1 MISQKEDVS
10 LRLIVHPIVD
20 YFSKRINVLQPNDFI
35 NVYKNKNTNIL
46 SIFEPKPETKVVP
59 GQRKNFEEFPDVKE
73 ASTNLSYEKMDAV
86 VLDYVPTLVDK
97 NIRLPISKNSAEYAK
112 VKEIIKTHIEYST
125 LELDFHKLEIAKD
138 HVEAAI
144 YYLRN
149 IK

>member
-1 MISQKEDVS
+1 M
-10 LRLIVHPIVD
+10 
-20 YFSKRINVLQPNDFI
+20 
-35 NVYKNKNTNIL
+35 YKNKNTNIL
-46 SIFEPKPETKVVP
+46 SIFEPKPESKIVTASIKIM
-59 GQRKNFEEFPDVKE
+59 EEFPEVKE
-73 ASTNLSYEKMDAV
+73 ASTNLSYKKMDSV
-86 VLDYVPTLVDK
+86 NLDYIPTLVDK
-97 NIRLPISKNSAEYAK
+97 NIKLPISKNTPEYIK

>member
-1 MISQKEDVS
+1 MYQDLKI
-10 LRLIVHPIVD
+10 
-20 YFSKRINVLQPNDFI
+20 YY
-35 NVYKNKNTNIL
+35 VYKNKNTNVL
-46 SIFEPKPETKVVP
+46 SIFEPKPETKIVTGP
-59 GQRKNFEEFPDVKE
+59 SKKLEEFPNVKE
-73 ASTNLSYEKMDAV
+73 ASTNLNYEKIDSV
-86 VLDYVPTLVDK
+86 NLDYVPTLVDK
-97 NIRLPISKNSAEYAK
+97 NIKLPISKNSPEYNK